1 MYIYIYVYIYIHIN
15 ICIYIYIYY
24 TDDIQ
29 QAATDSHILG
39 GHITTTRLFGLG
51 SNTPHL
57 ALKY

>member
-1 MYIYIYVYIYIHIN
+1 MYMYID
-15 ICIYIYIYY
+15 IYY